1 MRDRLGR
8 VVEDIGDIVPA
19 ANGQDIDLSVD
30 SKVQF
35 FAYQRIR
42 DAVAENKAKAGS
54 VVVLDVQSGE
64 VLALANFPSYDP
76 GNRQNL
82 SGEQLRNRALTDV
95 FEPGSTMKP
104 FIAGLAL
111 ETHRVTP
118 DTLVDTGNGK
128 YPFQGAVI
136 SDTKPH
142 GVISVR
148 QVIQMSSNIGT
159 TKLAMQMQPREMHEL
174 FTAIGLGQRPQISF
188 PGAVSGKLRPYKTWR
203 PIEQATMS
211 YGYGLSASLFQ
222 LARAYTVF
230 ARDGEIIP
238 VSMLRQPHDLPVPGI
253 RVFSPQVTQELRLML
268 QAAAG
273 PGGTAPEAQVP
284 GYSIG
289 GKSGTAHKQEGRG
302 YASHKYRSWFV
313 GIAPIS
319 KPRIV
324 VAVMVDEPTAGV
336 YYGGKVAG
344 PVFSQVTAQTLR
356 LLGVPPDLDVKS
368 QIVANKNAVATE
380 ESF

>member
-1 MRDRLGR
+1 
-8 VVEDIGDIVPA
+8 
-19 ANGQDIDLSVD
+19 
-30 SKVQF
+30 
-35 FAYQRIR
+35 
-42 DAVAENKAKAGS
+42 
-54 VVVLDVQSGE
+54 GE

-104 FIAGLAL
+104 FIAGLAM
-111 ETHRVTP
+111 ETGRVTAE
-118 DTLVDTGNGK
+118 TMVDTGNGR

-136 SDTKPH
+136 TDTHAH
-142 GVISVR
+142 GVIPVR
-148 QVIQMSSNIGT
+148 EVIKLSSNIGA
-159 TKLAMQMQPREMHEL
+159 TKLAMQMQPREMHEM
-174 FTAIGLGQRPQISF
+174 FTAIGLGQRPHINF
-188 PGAVSGKLRPYKTWR
+188 PGAISGKLRPYKTWR

-238 VSMLRQPHDLPVPGI
+238 VSMLRQPHDSAVAGI
-253 RVFSPQVTQELRLML
+253 RVFRPEVARELRLML

-273 PGGTAPEAQVP
+273 PGGTAPDAQVP

-313 GIAPIS
+313 GVAPIS

-356 LLGVPPDLDVKS
+356 LLGVQPDLDVKS
-368 QIVANKNAVATE
+368 QIVANQKATAVE